1 MELTRHLTPRGPRW
15 AVDGR
20 WLPEGLTLGALLS
33 LPRALMLEAIQSAA
47 LEEPARGDL
56 LAPVE
61 PGHEVWASGVTYVQ
75 SREARRAESEV
86 GDVYAR
92 VYEAERPELF
102 LKAIG
107 WRVVGHESPIRIRQ
121 DSRWNVPE
129 PELVLVI
136 NRQLEVVGYT
146 AGNDVSSR
154 DIEGENPLYLPQ
166 AKIYDGACALGPGIH
181 LAVGEKLQD
190 LTIELTI
197 DRQGKTVFSGSTAIQ
212 NMRRGFEELVAY
224 LGRSLQFPEGVF
236 LMTGTG
242 IVPPDEFTLLPGDR
256 VTIRVGA
263 LRLLNVVA
271 GAAAGREGMAH

>member
-1 MELTRHLTPRGPRW
+1 MELTRHLTPGGPRW

-33 LPRALMLEAIQSAA
+33 LPRASMLKAIQSAA
-47 LEEPARGDL
+47 TDEPARGDL
-56 LAPVE
+56 LPPLE

-102 LKAIG
+102 LKAVG
-107 WRVVGHESPIRIRQ
+107 WRVVGHTSPIRIRQ

-136 NRQLEVVGYT
+136 NRRLEVVGYT

-166 AKIYDGACALGPGIH
+166 AKIYDGACALGPGIRLVEAERLRD
-181 LAVGEKLQD
+181 LA
-190 LTIELTI
+190 IELDI
-197 DRQGKTVFSGSTAIQ
+197 ERQGQVVFSGSTSTQ
-212 NMRRGFEELVAY
+212 NMRRRFEELVAY
-224 LGRSLQFPEGVF
+224 LGHSLAFSKGVF

-256 VTIRVGA
+256 VAIRVGA
-263 LRLLNVVA
+263 LRLVNVVA
-271 GAAAGREGMAH
+271 DFAGGRKGVAH